1 MWRDIWFLATRT
13 LLMTFR
19 KRSTLILY
27 FGLPI
32 AGIVATFLL
41 YGSVGTTELRVG
53 VVNEDSGQR
62 IAEDTVGFV
71 KNLDHVSIVHVS
83 RNELKEQLAANK
95 LDSGLI
101 IDSGFSESVLSGS
114 PDHIAIESVKG
125 AQVTGYMKSML
136 RGYIDNVAAM
146 GKIAGG
152 DGTKFQQIYDQYRS
166 SAFKLTSESVN
177 DTSLAKQMSYQSIG
191 FLLLF
196 MLNSAASLAELM
208 LKHRENR
215 TYYRILSS
223 PINAKTYVL
232 ANIAVNAVVML
243 AQIVIALFFM
253 KVVFHM
259 DPGISVFEMFALLAI
274 FAVVSISLS
283 LVIIAF
289 SKSSG
294 MAGALQNLIIVPTC
308 LLSGCF
314 FPLSIMPETLRRVSD
329 FLPQSWVLQSIE
341 KLQEGATF
349 GSIGFHLS
357 ILLAFAVV
365 FFLIATYKFGRNND
379 TRNFV

>member
-71 KNLDHVSIVHVS
+71 KNLDHVSIVHVG
-83 RNELKEQLAANK
+83 RNELKELLAANK

-177 DTSLAKQMSYQSIG
+177 DMSLAKQMSYQSIG

>member
-1 MWRDIWFLATRT
+1 MWKDIWFLATRT
-13 LLMTFR
+13 LLTTFR

-32 AGIVATFLL
+32 AGIVASFLL
-41 YGSVGTTELRVG
+41 YGSAGTAELRVG
-53 VVNEDSGQR
+53 IVNEDRGQQ
-62 IAEDTVGFV
+62 IAADAVGFV
-71 KNLDHVSIVHVS
+71 ANLDHVEIVNVS
-83 RNELKEQLAANK
+83 RGELKEQLAASK
-95 LDSGLI
+95 LDSGLV
-101 IDSGFSESVLSGS
+101 IDSGFSESVRSGS

-125 AQVTGYMKSML
+125 AQVTAYMKSML
-136 RGYIDNVAAM
+136 HGYIDNIAAM

-152 DGTKFQQIYDQYRS
+152 DDAKFGQLYDLYRS
-166 SAFKLTSESVN
+166 SEFKLTSEFVN

-196 MLNSAASLAELM
+196 MLNSASSLAELM

-232 ANIAVNAVVML
+232 ANITVNAVVM
-243 AQIVIALFFM
+243 AVQIVIALFFM
-253 KVVFHM
+253 KVVFRM
-259 DPGISVFEMFALLAI
+259 DPGISIYEMFALLAI

-294 MAGALQNLIIVPTC
+294 MAGALQNLVIVPTC

-314 FPLSIMPETLRRVSD
+314 FPLSIMPEALRRVSD

-341 KLQEGATF
+341 KLQEGAPF
-349 GSIGFHLS
+349 GSIWFHLS
-357 ILLAFAVV
+357 ILLAFAAV

>member
-13 LLMTFR
+13 MLMTFR
-19 KRSTLILY
+19 KRSALILY

-32 AGIVATFLL
+32 VGILGSVLL
-41 YGSVGTTELRVG
+41 YGSSGPTELRVG
-53 VVNEDSGQR
+53 VVNEDSGQQ

-71 KNLDHVSIVHVS
+71 KNLDHVSLVNVS
-83 RNELKEQLAANK
+83 RSELKEQLAASK

-125 AQVTGYMKSML
+125 AQVTAYMKSML
-136 RGYIDNVAAM
+136 HGYIENVSAM

-152 DGTKFQQIYDQYRS
+152 DADKFGKLYDQYRS
-166 SAFKLTSESVN
+166 STFKLTSESVN
-177 DTSLAKQMSYQSIG
+177 DTSVTKEMSYQSIG
-191 FLLLF
+191 FLLMF
-196 MLNSAASLAELM
+196 MLNSASSLAELM

-232 ANIAVNAVVML
+232 ANIVVNAIVMV

-253 KVVFHM
+253 RVVFRL
-259 DPGISVFEMFALLAI
+259 DPGVPIGEMLGILAI

-294 MAGALQNLIIVPTC
+294 MAGALQNLVIIPTC

-341 KLQEGATF
+341 KLQAGETF
-349 GSIGFHLS
+349 GSIWFHLS

>member
-1 MWRDIWFLATRT
+1 M
-13 LLMTFR
+13 
-19 KRSTLILY
+19 
-27 FGLPI
+27 
-32 AGIVATFLL
+32 L

-71 KNLDHVSIVHVS
+71 KNLDHVSIVHVG
-83 RNELKEQLAANK
+83 RNELKELLAANK

-177 DTSLAKQMSYQSIG
+177 DMSLAKQMSYQSIG

-294 MAGALQNLIIVPTC
+294 MVGALQNLIIVPTC

>member
-152 DGTKFQQIYDQYRS
+152 DGTTFQQIYDQYRS

-294 MAGALQNLIIVPTC
+294 MAKRAAKPHYRADMPAVRL
-308 LLSGCF
+308 LLSAQHHAGNASPGVRLF
-314 FPLSIMPETLRRVSD
+314 AAKLGAAVHRKTSGRGNVRLHRVSSVD
-329 FLPQSWVLQSIE
+329 FACLC
-341 KLQEGATF
+341 G
-349 GSIGFHLS
+349 G
-357 ILLAFAVV
+357 V
-365 FFLIATYKFGRNND
+365 FPDCDL
-379 TRNFV
+379 

>member
-1 MWRDIWFLATRT
+1 M
-13 LLMTFR
+13 
-19 KRSTLILY
+19 
-27 FGLPI
+27 
-32 AGIVATFLL
+32 
-41 YGSVGTTELRVG
+41 
-53 VVNEDSGQR
+53 
-62 IAEDTVGFV
+62 
-71 KNLDHVSIVHVS
+71 
-83 RNELKEQLAANK
+83 
-95 LDSGLI
+95 
-101 IDSGFSESVLSGS
+101 LSGS

-152 DGTKFQQIYDQYRS
+152 DGTTFQQIYDQYRS

-259 DPGISVFEMFALLAI
+259 DPGFPSSKCSPFWP
-274 FAVVSISLS
+274 
-283 LVIIAF
+283 F
-289 SKSSG
+289 SRWYRS
-294 MAGALQNLIIVPTC
+294 ACRL
-308 LLSGCF
+308 
-314 FPLSIMPETLRRVSD
+314 
-329 FLPQSWVLQSIE
+329 
-341 KLQEGATF
+341 
-349 GSIGFHLS
+349 
-357 ILLAFAVV
+357 
-365 FFLIATYKFGRNND
+365 
-379 TRNFV
+379 

>member
-152 DGTKFQQIYDQYRS
+152 DGTTFQQIYDQYRS

>member
-13 LLMTFR
+13 MLMTFR
-19 KRSTLILY
+19 KRSALILY

-32 AGIVATFLL
+32 VGILGSVLL
-41 YGSVGTTELRVG
+41 YGSSGPTELRVG
-53 VVNEDSGQR
+53 VVNEDSGQQ

-71 KNLDHVSIVHVS
+71 KNLDHVSLVNVS
-83 RNELKEQLAANK
+83 RSELKEQLAASK

-125 AQVTGYMKSML
+125 AQVTAYMKSML
-136 RGYIDNVAAM
+136 HGYIDNVSAM

-152 DGTKFQQIYDQYRS
+152 DADKFGKLYDQYRS
-166 SAFKLTSESVN
+166 STFKLTSESVN
-177 DTSLAKQMSYQSIG
+177 DTSVTKEMSYQSIG
-191 FLLLF
+191 FLLMF
-196 MLNSAASLAELM
+196 MLNSASSLAELM

-232 ANIAVNAVVML
+232 ANIVVNAIVMV

-253 KVVFHM
+253 RVVFRL
-259 DPGISVFEMFALLAI
+259 DPGVPIGEMLGILAI

-294 MAGALQNLIIVPTC
+294 MAGALQNLVIIPTC

-341 KLQEGATF
+341 KLQAGETF
-349 GSIGFHLS
+349 GSIWFHLS

>member
-71 KNLDHVSIVHVS
+71 KNLDHVSIVHVG

-177 DTSLAKQMSYQSIG
+177 DTSLDKQMSYQSIG